1 MNKACPIIYKFAVGG
16 EFCQFREKS
25 EIVFLNMYM
34 HVLYIKFFKKK
45 YRHYLYLMI
54 LWVQFELYFQ
64 NLQYCR
70 DLLVGNPQWQQ
81 LDHMPCP
88 GLFQERKATNF
99 FQVHH
104 CINFNPCFH
113 MYMSDCSRHE
123 ISAALY

>member
-1 MNKACPIIYKFAVGG
+1 MYKT
-16 EFCQFREKS
+16 S
-25 EIVFLNMYM
+25 NSL
-34 HVLYIKFFKKK
+34 KKI

-70 DLLVGNPQWQQ
+70 DLLMGNPQWQQ
-81 LDHMPCP
+81 LDHMPSP

-104 CINFNPCFH
+104 CINQSVLSYVH
-113 MYMSDCSRHE
+113 VGLLST
-123 ISAALY
+123 